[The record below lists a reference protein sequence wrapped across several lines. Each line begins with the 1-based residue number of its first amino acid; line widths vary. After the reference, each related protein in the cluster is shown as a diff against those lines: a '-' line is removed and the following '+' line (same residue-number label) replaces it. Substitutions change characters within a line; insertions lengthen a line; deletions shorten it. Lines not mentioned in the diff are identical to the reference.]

1 MKNSNAKKIAVC
13 SILSALAVVL
23 LFVSSLV
30 VVGFFAGA
38 LFASIALV
46 IITVE
51 YGKGPAFA
59 SYCVISALS
68 LMLLPEK
75 DAAIVFIC
83 FAWYA
88 ILRDSLKKG
97 PKAIQIIIKIVCYA
111 LAVSVM
117 LWITIKILGLEISY
131 ILQFKY
137 AYIGVLLAGLFVFF
151 LLDPVF
157 KRCERLWKEKWRR
170 LLSL

>member
-13 SILSALAVVL
+13 SILAALSVAIL
-23 LFVSSLV
+23 LLSSLV

-38 LFASIALV
+38 LLSSVSL
-46 IITVE
+46 IIISAE
-51 YGKGPAFA
+51 YGKRPAFA
-59 SYCVISALS
+59 TYCVISALS

-131 ILQFKY
+131 IMQFKY
-137 AYIGVLLAGLFVFF
+137 AYIGVILAGLFVFF
-151 LLDPVF
+151 LLDPVYNKF
-157 KRCERLWKEKWRR
+157 ERVWKEKWRR